1 MNPNNREAP
10 MHKITPFLWFDGQ
23 AEEAMHFY
31 VSVFPNS
38 KVLSVMPGPGGKAMS
53 VSFELE
59 GQPFHALNGGP
70 HFTFTPAISLF
81 VSCETQAEVDVL
93 WARLSDGGSEEQC
106 GWLKDRYGLSWQI
119 IPTAL
124 GRLMGDPDRARAGRA
139 MNAMLQMKKI
149 DIAGLERAV
158 AG

>member
-1 MNPNNREAP
+1 

-31 VSVFPNS
+31 VSIFRNS
-38 KVLSVMPGPGGKAMS
+38 RVLVVTPGPDGRALS

-81 VSCETQAEVDVL
+81 VSCESQQEVDDL
-93 WARLSDGGSEEQC
+93 WEKLSDGGSQEPC
-106 GWLKDRYGLSWQI
+106 GWLRDRYGLSWQI

-124 GRLMGDPDRARAGRA
+124 GRLMGNPDRAKAARV

-149 DIAGLERAV
+149 EIAGLERAA

>member
-1 MNPNNREAP
+1 

-31 VSVFPNS
+31 VSIFRNS
-38 KVLSVMPGPGGKAMS
+38 RVLVVTPGPDGRALS

-81 VSCETQAEVDVL
+81 VSCESQQEVDDL
-93 WARLSDGGSEEQC
+93 WEKLSDGGSQEPC
-106 GWLKDRYGLSWQI
+106 GWLRDRYGLSWQI

-124 GRLMGDPDRARAGRA
+124 GRLMGNPDRAKAARV

-149 DIAGLERAV
+149 EISGLERAA

>member
-1 MNPNNREAP
+1 
-10 MHKITPFLWFDGQ
+10 
-23 AEEAMHFY
+23 
-31 VSVFPNS
+31 
-38 KVLSVMPGPGGKAMS
+38 MS

-70 HFTFTPAISLF
+70 DFKFTPAISLF
-81 VSCETQAEVDVL
+81 VSCETQQEVDEL
-93 WARLSDGGSEEQC
+93 WKKLSEGGSTNPC
-106 GWLKDRYGLSWQI
+106 GWLQDRYGLSWQI

-124 GRLMGDPDRARAGRA
+124 GRLMGDPDRAKAARV

-149 DIAGLERAV
+149 EIAGLERAA

>member
-1 MNPNNREAP
+1 

-31 VSVFPNS
+31 VSIFRNS
-38 KVLSVMPGPGGKAMS
+38 RVLVVTPGPDGRALS

-81 VSCETQAEVDVL
+81 VSCESQQEVDDL
-93 WARLSDGGSEEQC
+93 WEKLSDGGSQEPC
-106 GWLKDRYGLSWQI
+106 GWLRDRYGLSWQI

-124 GRLMGDPDRARAGRA
+124 GRLMGDPDRAKAARV

-149 DIAGLERAV
+149 EISGLERAA

>member
-1 MNPNNREAP
+1 
-10 MHKITPFLWFDGQ
+10 MHRITPFLWFDGQ

-31 VSVFPNS
+31 VSVFRNA
-38 KVLSVMPGPGGKAMS
+38 KVLSVMPGPDGRAMS

-70 HFTFTPAISLF
+70 DFKFTPAISLF
-81 VSCETQAEVDVL
+81 VSCETQQEVDEL
-93 WARLSDGGSEEQC
+93 WKKLSEGGSTNQC
-106 GWLKDRYGLSWQI
+106 GWLQDRYGLSWQI

-124 GRLMGDPDRARAGRA
+124 GRLMGDPDRAKAARV

-149 DIAGLERAV
+149 EIAGLERAA